1 MDSMKKISVIG
12 LGYVG
17 AVSAGCLASKGYEVL
32 GVDLNP
38 LKVELLESGKSPV
51 LEPGLD
57 ELIAA
62 GHQARRLHAT
72 NDSSEAVQKTD
83 LSFICVGTPSL
94 RNGRLDLSGVERSC
108 TEIGTAL
115 RGKNGFH
122 WFVLRSTILPGTAEK
137 LAIPTI
143 EQASGK
149 KVGRDFAVC
158 TNPEFT
164 REGSAVADFLNP
176 PITVFGASDP
186 VHLEPLREIYSWVT
200 GNIFETSYGVSEMVK
215 YVCNTFHALKVSFAN
230 EVGVLCKEMDV
241 DAHAVTRIF
250 TADTNLN
257 ISPAYLTPGF
267 AFGGSCLPKDV
278 KAITYRAKEL
288 DQILPLLTA
297 IMSSN
302 QAHIDRAVEAILSTR
317 RKKIGVLGLSFKA
330 KTDDLRE
337 SPTVHLIKR
346 LLGEGCDV
354 AIWDRD
360 VAMGR
365 LVGSNRQYIENEIP
379 HIGSLLRPD
388 LRSVIA
394 DSEVIVIA
402 TTAFEKRALEE
413 SITSSQIL
421 FDLVHARNEFQLKN
435 HVSIRGLCW

>member
-1 MDSMKKISVIG
+1 MKKISVIG

-17 AVSAGCLASKGYEVL
+17 AVTAGCLASKGHRVL

-38 LKVELLESGKSPV
+38 LKVKLLDSGKSPV
-51 LEPGLD
+51 LEPGL
-57 ELIAA
+57 EEFIAA
-62 GHQARRLHAT
+62 GHAAGRLRAT
-72 NDSSEAVQKTD
+72 SNTSEAVENTD
-83 LSFICVGTPSL
+83 ISFVCVGTPSL

-108 TEIGTAL
+108 TEIGKAL
-115 RGKNGFH
+115 RGKQGLH
-122 WFVLRSTILPGTAEK
+122 SIVLRSTILPGTTEK

-143 EQASGK
+143 EQTSGK

-164 REGSAVADFLNP
+164 REGSAVSDFLNP
-176 PITVFGASDP
+176 PITVLGASDP
-186 VHLEPLREIYSWVT
+186 TQLELLREIYSWVT

-230 EVGVLCKEMDV
+230 EVGTLCKEMGV
-241 DAHAVTRIF
+241 DAREVTRIF

-257 ISPAYLTPGF
+257 ISAAYLTPGF
-267 AFGGSCLPKDV
+267 AFGGSCLPKDL

-288 DQILPLLTA
+288 DQILPVLNA

-302 QAHIDRAVEAILSTR
+302 QAHIDRAVEAILSFR

-337 SPTVHLIKR
+337 SPVVHLIKQ
-346 LLGEGCDV
+346 LLGEGCEV

-365 LVGSNRQYIENEIP
+365 LVGSNRQYIEEEIP
-379 HIGSLLRPD
+379 HIGSLLRQD
-388 LRSVIA
+388 LQSVVT
-394 DSEVIVIA
+394 DSEVVVIA
-402 TTAFEKRALEE
+402 TTAFEKRLLEE
-413 SITSSQIL
+413 SISPDQIL
-421 FDLVHARNEFQLKN
+421 FDLVHFKNEWQLKEPTT
-435 HVSIRGLCW
+435 VRGLCW